1 MTHTLLRT
9 GDIES
14 QKKEFCWLVYQSK
27 GINDQDFV
35 EKAQKY
41 IAIIELVGGDNWGDT
56 KTGSFYQVGPEV
68 IKENIRDNSRIRG
81 VFAGKEKAAE
91 FLKKVIEQGLGK
103 SVILSGIISEISQ
116 ICKDAG
122 ITPHSANFSLGV
134 WGRKEKLP
142 TEKVLSIST
151 MCGHHMVPKKYIEAI
166 KEEVD
171 QGSITPDEGAKKLAG
186 FCYCGIF
193 NPVRCSEILS
203 QQK

>member
-35 EKAQKY
+35 EKAQQY
-41 IAIIELVGGDNWGDT
+41 IATIELVGGDNWGDT
-56 KTGSFYQVGPEV
+56 KTGSLYQVGSTA
-68 IKENIRDNSRIRG
+68 IKENILDNSRIRG
-81 VFAGKEKAAE
+81 VFAGKEKAVE
-91 FLKKVIEQGLGK
+91 FLKQVIDQELGK
-103 SVILSGIISEISQ
+103 SVILSGVISEISQ
-116 ICKDAG
+116 ICKDVG

-134 WGRKEKLP
+134 WGRKDKLP
-142 TEKVLSIST
+142 NEKILSIST
-151 MCGHHMVPKKYIEAI
+151 MCGHHMVPKKYIEAV

-203 QQK
+203 E

>member
-35 EKAQKY
+35 EKAQQY
-41 IAIIELVGGDNWGDT
+41 IATIELVGGDNWGDT
-56 KTGSFYQVGPEV
+56 KTGSLYQVGSTV

-81 VFAGKEKAAE
+81 VFAGKEKAVE
-91 FLKKVIEQGLGK
+91 FLKQVIDQELGK
-103 SVILSGIISEISQ
+103 SVILSGVISEISQ
-116 ICKDAG
+116 ICKAVG
-122 ITPHSANFSLGV
+122 ITPHSANFSLGI
-134 WGRKEKLP
+134 WGRKDKLP
-142 TEKVLSIST
+142 NEKILSIST
-151 MCGHHMVPKKYIEAI
+151 MCGHHMVPKKYIEAV

-203 QQK
+203 E